1 MPVDAQSNPP
11 LPTGQGGD
19 RYWTMNLPPVF
30 NQLIFL
36 LSWHWVDWK
45 CLLLAWRLQ
54 HFICTPPFPF
64 YTQTED
70 LISAYTCFTKCVSCS
85 SSTWKLLC
93 LCFTNLLPARQFL
106 SEAQLPPQIEQYNF
120 LGSFSHSC
128 CWLGLPAFP
137 VWMTTSC
144 HWFYYII
151 SLPQIYALVIRHL
164 VFSRVSIFSSQR
176 NDSVT
181 HKNRRNDM
189 HGNYNKYMHSY
200 KE

>member
-1 MPVDAQSNPP
+1 MISFAVKITAFYLYPP
-11 LPTGQGGD
+11 T
-19 RYWTMNLPPVF
+19 
-30 NQLIFL
+30 
-36 LSWHWVDWK
+36 
-45 CLLLAWRLQ
+45 
-54 HFICTPPFPF
+54 PF

-70 LISAYTCFTKCVSCS
+70 LISAYTCLTKFVSCS

-93 LCFTNLLPARQFL
+93 LCFTNLLPVRQFL

-120 LGSFSHSC
+120 LGWFSHSC

-137 VWMTTSC
+137 VWTMTSR

-151 SLPQIYALVIRHL
+151 SLPQIYALVIKHL
-164 VFSRVSIFSSQR
+164 VFSRVSIFSSQC
-176 NDSVT
+176 NDSET
-181 HKNRRNDM
+181 HKNRCNDM